1 MVLLE
6 FTSLGFVSKNI
17 KEMGTLLLKLNI
29 NDHYVINKF
38 TELPFVVHTWCTIKE
53 IKLAKS
59 KITFF
64 WMNHQACD
72 IIVEAEGLCK

>member
-6 FTSLGFVSKNI
+6 LTSLGFVSKNI

-29 NDHYVINKF
+29 NDHYVR
-38 TELPFVVHTWCTIKE
+38 
-53 IKLAKS
+53 
-59 KITFF
+59 ITFL